1 MPGKVGKSAKAER
14 ASDLTKSTASAVQAE
29 MRNKQEAARLQLC
42 TRMLERHKAHTRRVF
57 DKDRRDVMS
66 FMRATRRSSGMS
78 GEGVALSGPNDRDFA
93 DTDYARHSMSRK
105 RLSMWRSAEAKIQKL
120 IGPAWMRSEPEVDGV
135 DRSEAKLR
143 VVMGMMGFSDAE
155 ADQVVQ
161 HVERETQA
169 QEQPQ
174 LDRRAIYLRNRK
186 CKHLLD
192 MDLKHFRSR
201 EDVFAKLRTPEME
214 PPKPKSAFPP
224 KEKPD
229 PLQVREFPLDKWQSL
244 LFDEYTR
251 TVTSLSDSMTS
262 LDRGRP
268 DVRRAQSA
276 SVLSRSNQDV
286 DLAASHYDVTQ
297 IPAPISLN
305 IPDMRRKATSVTSL
319 RSNASSSHA
328 PADDVNANNCNVR
341 RRAST
346 AKLTSQSRAQSQP
359 VIRVTD
365 VSDDDNDD
373 VTKPQ
378 QQLQQQQQQQQQM
391 LKTEFKAGSKRL
403 SFADDSSSLRMTSP
417 TQSHNALSQLRRHSE
432 MLPTRSVRH
441 DIISETGSDAKSRLN
456 HAQLR
461 RASLPASVLRQR
473 VTSRAEDDD
482 VFEEE
487 GDEGE
492 SALMPRWKRKLLRDA
507 PDLAL
512 RTHQPRAIALSR
524 EKRQQA
530 LDAMTSSHE
539 RDVSR
544 ICAVERERRA
554 SKVEALMAVVK
565 IRELMTS
572 RPMRSQRE
580 NEERQ

>member
-1 MPGKVGKSAKAER
+1 MPGKVGKCAKSDR

-57 DKDRRDVMS
+57 DKDRRDVMA

-78 GEGVALSGPNDRDFA
+78 GEGVALSGPHDRNFA

-120 IGPAWMRSEPEVDGV
+120 IGPVWMRSEPEVDGV

-262 LDRGRP
+262 IERGKP

-286 DLAASHYDVTQ
+286 DLTASHNDVTQ
-297 IPAPISLN
+297 VPAPITLN
-305 IPDMRRKATSVTSL
+305 VPDMRRKATSVTSL
-319 RSNASSSHA
+319 RSNASSSRA

-365 VSDDDNDD
+365 VSDDDNDES
-373 VTKPQ
+373 TKPQ
-378 QQLQQQQQQQQQM
+378 QQ
-391 LKTEFKAGSKRL
+391 TEFKAGSKRL
-403 SFADDSSSLRMTSP
+403 SFASDSSAPRMTSQA
-417 TQSHNALSQLRRHSE
+417 QSRKALSQLRRHSE
-432 MLPTRSVRH
+432 MLSPQSLRNDVI
-441 DIISETGSDAKSRLN
+441 DENGSGAKSRLN

-461 RASLPASVLRQR
+461 RASLPASVLQQR

-487 GDEGE
+487 GEEGE
-492 SALMPRWKRKLLRDA
+492 SSLMPRWKRKLLRDA

-572 RPMRSQRE
+572 RPMRSERE
-580 NEERQ
+580 HEERR